1 MFPTN
6 PYGLVEKFSCS
17 SDEGNC
23 MLEKCSLWKSSETV
37 DDMKMDSS
45 SDTDNSSENIYSCKS
60 FPENTGFF
68 WAYMISVSDGK

>member
-1 MFPTN
+1 
-6 PYGLVEKFSCS
+6 
-17 SDEGNC
+17 

-45 SDTDNSSENIYSCKS
+45 SDTDSSSENI
-60 FPENTGFF
+60 

>member
-1 MFPTN
+1 
-6 PYGLVEKFSCS
+6 
-17 SDEGNC
+17 

-45 SDTDNSSENIYSCKS
+45 SDTDSSSENIYSCKS
-60 FPENTGFF
+60 FPKNTGFF